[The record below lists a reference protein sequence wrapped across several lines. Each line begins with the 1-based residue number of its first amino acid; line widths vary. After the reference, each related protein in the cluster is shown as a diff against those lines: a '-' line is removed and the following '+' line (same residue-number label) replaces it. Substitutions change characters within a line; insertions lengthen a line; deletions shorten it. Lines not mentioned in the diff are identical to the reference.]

1 MLAALLLASAGIS
14 DLNAQQAPADI
25 MGQDQTQD
33 SEGMMGG
40 GMGGMMGGNQGGGA
54 MMGRG
59 MCGMMGGRGMGGGH
73 MMSHM
78 QMRGPMM
85 RMMFVMMDADGDGAL
100 SLEEVQ
106 AVHAR
111 IFKAID
117 ADKNG
122 KVTLE
127 EIQQFFRR
135 Q

>member
-1 MLAALLLASAGIS
+1 MRYYVMLAALLLASAEIT
-14 DLNAQQAPADI
+14 DLNAQEAPADT
-25 MGQDQTQD
+25 MGQGQSQE
-33 SEGMMGG
+33 SGNMMGGQSMMGGGMMGG
-40 GMGGMMGGNQGGGA
+40 GM
-54 MMGRG
+54 
-59 MCGMMGGRGMGGGH
+59 CGMMGRGMGGGH
-73 MMSHM
+73 MVSHM

-117 ADKNG
+117 VDKNG
-122 KVTLE
+122 KVNLE